1 MEVPNDGV
9 LLQQE
14 TQKVSGSH
22 HNLTESSPN
31 KSFSVCEFFRVFD
44 VRKGLLKNENSPKSS
59 TSNER
64 ELFNNINCY
73 QSALTAQWVVP

>member
-9 LLQQE
+9 LLKQE

-22 HNLTESSPN
+22 HNLTESSLN